1 MDRIKLIQIFKNIE
15 LFTMK
20 KILLTILLSF
30 IVSTSFSAGTD
41 SGDETNYGK
50 DYKSAVKL
58 IKKKK
63 YDNAIDKLMDLVDVS
78 SSDFTKADVYNEIGF
93 AFRKS
98 DDLDN
103 ASKYYILALSEDPN
117 HLGALEYQGEMFVD
131 LGQKDNAI
139 TNLNKLKDLVG
150 EKNSYYKELNTYIS
164 AN

>member
-1 MDRIKLIQIFKNIE
+1 
-15 LFTMK
+15 MK
-20 KILLTILLSF
+20 KILITILLSF

-58 IKKKK
+58 INKKK
-63 YDNAIDKLMDLVDVS
+63 YENAIEKLMDLVDVS

-98 DDLDN
+98 NDLDN
-103 ASKYYILALSEDPN
+103 ASKYYILALSENPN

-131 LGQKDNAI
+131 LGQKDNAL
-139 TNLNKLKDLVG
+139 TNLKKLKELVG
-150 EKNSYYKELNTYIS
+150 EMNSYYKELNTYIS
-164 AN
+164 VN

>member
-1 MDRIKLIQIFKNIE
+1 
-15 LFTMK
+15 MK
-20 KILLTILLSF
+20 KILITILLSF

-58 IKKKK
+58 INKKK
-63 YDNAIDKLMDLVDVS
+63 YENAIEKLMDLVDVS

-103 ASKYYILALSEDPN
+103 ASKYYILALSENPN

-131 LGQKDNAI
+131 LGQKDNAL
-139 TNLNKLKDLVG
+139 TNLKKLKELVG
-150 EKNSYYKELNTYIS
+150 EMNSYYKELNTYIS
-164 AN
+164 VN

>member
-1 MDRIKLIQIFKNIE
+1 MKN
-15 LFTMK
+15 
-20 KILLTILLSF
+20 ILLTILLSF

-150 EKNSYYKELNTYIS
+150 EKNSYYKELNSYIS
-164 AN
+164 TN

>member
-1 MDRIKLIQIFKNIE
+1 MRKIEIISMKN
-15 LFTMK
+15 L
-20 KILLTILLSF
+20 LLTILLSF

-41 SGDETNYGK
+41 SGSETNYGK

-63 YDNAIDKLMDLVDVS
+63 YDNAIEKLMNLVDVS
-78 SSDFTKADVYNEIGF
+78 SSDFTKADVFNEIGF

-98 DDLDN
+98 NDFEN
-103 ASKYYILALSEDPN
+103 ASKYYLLALSEDPN

-131 LGQKDNAI
+131 LGQKDNANA
-139 TNLNKLKDLVG
+139 NLNKLRDLVG

-164 AN
+164 TN

>member
-1 MDRIKLIQIFKNIE
+1 
-15 LFTMK
+15 MK
-20 KILLTILLSF
+20 KILITILLSF

-58 IKKKK
+58 INKKK
-63 YDNAIDKLMDLVDVS
+63 YENAIEKLMDLVDVS

-103 ASKYYILALSEDPN
+103 ASKYYILALSENPN

-131 LGQKDNAI
+131 LGQKDNAL
-139 TNLNKLKDLVG
+139 TNLKKLKELVG
-150 EKNSYYKELNTYIS
+150 EMNSYYKELNTYIT

>member
-1 MDRIKLIQIFKNIE
+1 
-15 LFTMK
+15 MK
-20 KILLTILLSF
+20 KILITILLSF

-58 IKKKK
+58 INKKK
-63 YDNAIDKLMDLVDVS
+63 YDNAIEKLMDLVDVS

-103 ASKYYILALSEDPN
+103 ASKYYILALSENPN

-131 LGQKDNAI
+131 LGQKDNAL
-139 TNLNKLKDLVG
+139 TNLKKLRELVG
-150 EKNSYYKELNTYIS
+150 EMNSYYKELNTYIT

>member
-1 MDRIKLIQIFKNIE
+1 
-15 LFTMK
+15 MK
-20 KILLTILLSF
+20 KILITILLSF
-30 IVSTSFSAGTD
+30 IVSTSFSASTD

-58 IKKKK
+58 INKKK
-63 YDNAIDKLMDLVDVS
+63 YENAIEKLMDLIDVS

-103 ASKYYILALSEDPN
+103 ASKYYIMALSENPN

-131 LGQKDNAI
+131 LGQKDNAL
-139 TNLNKLKDLVG
+139 TNLKKLKELVG
-150 EKNSYYKELNTYIS
+150 EMNSYYKELNTYIS
-164 AN
+164 VN

>member
-1 MDRIKLIQIFKNIE
+1 
-15 LFTMK
+15 MK
-20 KILLTILLSF
+20 KILITILLSF

-58 IKKKK
+58 INKKK
-63 YDNAIDKLMDLVDVS
+63 YENAIEKLMDLVDVS

-98 DDLDN
+98 NDLDN
-103 ASKYYILALSEDPN
+103 ASKYYILALSENPN

-131 LGQKDNAI
+131 LGQKDNAL
-139 TNLNKLKDLVG
+139 TNLKKLRELVG
-150 EKNSYYKELNTYIS
+150 EMNSYYKELNTYIT

>member
-1 MDRIKLIQIFKNIE
+1 
-15 LFTMK
+15 MK
-20 KILLTILLSF
+20 KILITILLTF

-58 IKKKK
+58 INKKK
-63 YDNAIDKLMDLVDVS
+63 YENAIEKLMDLVDVS

-103 ASKYYILALSEDPN
+103 ASKYYILALSENPN

-131 LGQKDNAI
+131 LGQKDNAL
-139 TNLNKLKDLVG
+139 TNLKKLKELVG
-150 EKNSYYKELNTYIS
+150 EMNSYYKELNTYIT

>member
-1 MDRIKLIQIFKNIE
+1 
-15 LFTMK
+15 MK
-20 KILLTILLSF
+20 KILITILLSF

-58 IKKKK
+58 INKKK
-63 YDNAIDKLMDLVDVS
+63 YDNAIEKLMDLVDVS

-103 ASKYYILALSEDPN
+103 ASKYYILALSENPN

-131 LGQKDNAI
+131 LGQKDNAL
-139 TNLNKLKDLVG
+139 TNLKKLRELVG
-150 EKNSYYKELNTYIS
+150 EMNSYYKELITYIT

>member
-1 MDRIKLIQIFKNIE
+1 MKTILI
-15 LFTMK
+15 
-20 KILLTILLSF
+20 TILLSF

-58 IKKKK
+58 INKKK
-63 YDNAIDKLMDLVDVS
+63 YENAIEKLMDLVDVS

-103 ASKYYILALSEDPN
+103 ASKYYILALSENPN

-131 LGQKDNAI
+131 LGQKDNAL
-139 TNLNKLKDLVG
+139 TNLKKLKELVG
-150 EKNSYYKELNTYIS
+150 EMNSYYKELNIYIL

>member
-1 MDRIKLIQIFKNIE
+1 
-15 LFTMK
+15 MK
-20 KILLTILLSF
+20 KILITILLSF

-58 IKKKK
+58 INKKK
-63 YDNAIDKLMDLVDVS
+63 YDNAIEKLMDLVDVS

-103 ASKYYILALSEDPN
+103 ASKYYILALSENPN

-131 LGQKDNAI
+131 LGQKDNALI
-139 TNLNKLKDLVG
+139 NLKKLKELVG
-150 EKNSYYKELNTYIS
+150 EMNSYYKELNTYIT